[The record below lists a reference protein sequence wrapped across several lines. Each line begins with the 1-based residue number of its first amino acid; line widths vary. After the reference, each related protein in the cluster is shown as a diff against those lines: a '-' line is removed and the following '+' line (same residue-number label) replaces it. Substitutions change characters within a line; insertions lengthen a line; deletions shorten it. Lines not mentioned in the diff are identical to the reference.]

1 MKKNSLI
8 LNEAD
13 KTLMYL
19 VGADEGHFSLYENMM
34 SVKTL
39 PGSQYLDKLNGL
51 FYQKVANEG
60 KVSDWLKLSSG
71 TATKCAVSVPMPNE
85 IYLGKMASEMQSD
98 VKIGLDG
105 KVTGKVHYVRNFFAF
120 NSTVKAE
127 QNGYYLFV
135 YLPLSQDYDVRKTQT
150 VSVKVGSGEA
160 KEFPAEG
167 TGLPLIVFIT
177 KETGTIT
184 LEVKNG
190 DSAGTRVLD
199 LSALEFGLDTT
210 L

>member
-34 SVKTL
+34 SVKTFRQREL
-39 PGSQYLDKLNGL
+39 VCLL
-51 FYQKVANEG
+51 
-60 KVSDWLKLSSG
+60 
-71 TATKCAVSVPMPNE
+71 
-85 IYLGKMASEMQSD
+85 
-98 VKIGLDG
+98 
-105 KVTGKVHYVRNFFAF
+105 
-120 NSTVKAE
+120 
-127 QNGYYLFV
+127 
-135 YLPLSQDYDVRKTQT
+135 
-150 VSVKVGSGEA
+150 
-160 KEFPAEG
+160 
-167 TGLPLIVFIT
+167 FIT